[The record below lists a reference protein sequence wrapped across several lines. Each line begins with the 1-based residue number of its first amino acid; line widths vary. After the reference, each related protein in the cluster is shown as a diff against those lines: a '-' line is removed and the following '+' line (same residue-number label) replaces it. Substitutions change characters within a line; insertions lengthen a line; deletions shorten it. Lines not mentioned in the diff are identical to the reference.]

1 MSKKKK
7 TLVDEALLDLE
18 NIQETLKNN
27 TKEILRSTM
36 KEEIEEIVAESMRL
50 NEFDEEDVDDIDGVE
65 DVEDVAGDLPVDDV
79 PVDDVPAEEPIM
91 DEPVMDEPE
100 MGGDFDMVDMTNA
113 SDDDLISVFKKLSG
127 EDEIE
132 IVSDDEIKL
141 NISEPGE
148 YIIKTGSELPVDE
161 PVMDAPVDDLAIDG
175 PEMDAPVDDLAIDAP
190 VDDLDVDDEI
200 TDIELDGEEDEFDEG
215 VDESKI
221 YEIAMNED
229 ANPAAYDVGPD
240 ASLPTGDIEGQT
252 ASGEKEY
259 ADGDNL
265 TGGFGEQEAKNGSG
279 DAHAQHVMGANGKTD
294 PADIGTVNKT
304 NNPAEE
310 EVNGSGYKA
319 DEVMKESKGS
329 DEWLKKNPGKT
340 MDDYKKTL
348 KKAPKDMNKL
358 EPEEK
363 KTTIDDFD
371 DKVGNKPKSD
381 TDNADDEIE
390 EGFGIGKGMSVGAN
404 RNESG
409 PGSIGAPENPK
420 AKNESVEKYNA
431 LLREAKKLKKEND
444 NFKKVLGQFRE
455 KLTET
460 VIYNQ
465 NLTHVTRLFT
475 EHTTTKIEKENII
488 GRFDKE
494 VSNVNESKKLF
505 KSIKNE
511 LSTKKSITETVDKK
525 LNSQTKMVDGSKM
538 NESSIYADPSIEAI
552 RNLMEQVEKR

>member
-1 MSKKKK
+1 
-7 TLVDEALLDLE
+7 
-18 NIQETLKNN
+18 
-27 TKEILRSTM
+27 
-36 KEEIEEIVAESMRL
+36 
-50 NEFDEEDVDDIDGVE
+50 
-65 DVEDVAGDLPVDDV
+65 
-79 PVDDVPAEEPIM
+79 
-91 DEPVMDEPE
+91 
-100 MGGDFDMVDMTNA
+100 
-113 SDDDLISVFKKLSG
+113 
-127 EDEIE
+127 
-132 IVSDDEIKL
+132 
-141 NISEPGE
+141 
-148 YIIKTGSELPVDE
+148 
-161 PVMDAPVDDLAIDG
+161 MDAPVDDLAIDG
-175 PEMDAPVDDLAIDAP
+175 P

-294 PADIGTVNKT
+294 PADIGTVDKT
-304 NNPAEE
+304 NKPAEE
-310 EVNGSGYKA
+310 EVNGSGYDA
-319 DEVMKESKGS
+319 DEIMKEGKHTKPTVIDAKTATA
-329 DEWLKKNPGKT
+329 DEKVA
-340 MDDYKKTL
+340 YKKAWDL
-348 KKAPKDMNKL
+348 WKNEQDSLSGKSDKAS
-358 EPEEK
+358 
-363 KTTIDDFD
+363 
-371 DKVGNKPKSD
+371 GNKGTKPSEED
-381 TDNADDEIE
+381 LDEQIDQNE
-390 EGFGIGKGMSVGAN
+390 PAANRVGGHPEIIAAGAKGKGH
-404 RNESG
+404 
-409 PGSIGAPENPK
+409 
-420 AKNESVEKYNA
+420 NESVEKYNA